1 MIKKWATIALAIL
14 LLFLAGCTKN
24 DEKATAGNEAL
35 GEGLK
40 PFAVTLITDN
50 REISLME
57 EFKGTF
63 DKPFQVNY
71 WFNGTLNIKEDS
83 IEDFLNLS
91 PDSIKPEISIISN
104 KEIGTTR
111 ICAEFTDTDNLPD
124 EFNIVLKAGITDD
137 KGAKL
142 KEDMNITLRRER
154 QVEARISLKNDPTI
168 NSDTGYN
175 FNTYILDEKD
185 KYFDVSFNMPM
196 DRESVEEVF
205 MYGFR
210 YVPEEYMAK
219 VEVEWKDDSN
229 LTVIFKDMHVGQSY
243 PISFNGAKAKTGQ
256 EYKEY
261 EMNKVFGFLVQ
272 NSRKISKV
280 DGKGNIVSDI
290 YIEDE
295 ILEMDE
301 LSADGRYAFAY
312 RLLDTG
318 GDFYPVKPILLEL
331 GDKTAAKHFLN
342 GINYINGVIFGT
354 KWFPDGKDF
363 IIYSSKKIWHYS
375 LEEAL
380 SGKPGRVIFEYSPSE
395 MDYIIGAEISPDGER
410 IAVFKSE
417 YKELDDKDNRLIDI
431 YIMDVG
437 GNIIDTVERVFY
449 HSTGDGFPIP
459 LKYYWMDNDVLLSE
473 GYNRQ
478 NDEANIYKI
487 DLKQKKTGIIVEKAS
502 NPSLLGDI
510 LVVRKT
516 EFDKE
521 GNYMSYGDGHVI
533 NMKNNNI
540 ENVIAGNMTYSVYS
554 LEDDSIIAY
563 ELYEED
569 YNTYIYDRS
578 ADKVLR
584 KYQGMLF
591 GTDNKYFYIVR

>member
-104 KEIGTTR
+104 KEIGTIR

-331 GDKTAAKHFLN
+331 RDNTAKKHFLN
-342 GINYINGVIFGT
+342 GIDYISGVIFGA

-363 IIYSSKKIWHYS
+363 IIYSSKQIWHYS

-380 SGKPGRVIFEYSPSE
+380 NGKPGKVIFEYSPSQ
-395 MDYIIGAEISPDGER
+395 MDYIIGAEISPDGKR

-417 YKELDDKDNRLIDI
+417 YKELDDKENRLIDI
-431 YIMDVG
+431 YLMDIE
-437 GNIIDTVERVFY
+437 GNIIDTVKGVFY

-563 ELYEED
+563 VLYEED

>member
-331 GDKTAAKHFLN
+331 RDNTAKKHFLN
-342 GINYINGVIFGT
+342 GIDYISGVIFGA

>member
-1 MIKKWATIALAIL
+1 MIKRWTTIILIIL
-14 LLFLAGCTKN
+14 LIFLTGCSKN
-24 DEKATAGNEAL
+24 DEKGTVGNEVG

-40 PFAVTLITDN
+40 PFAITLITDN

-71 WFNGTLNIKEDS
+71 WFNGALNIKEDS
-83 IEDFLNLS
+83 IEDFLNIS

-111 ICAEFTDTDNLPD
+111 ICAEFTDTENLPD

-137 KGAKL
+137 KGDKL
-142 KEDMNITLRRER
+142 KEDININLRREKL
-154 QVEARISLKNDPTI
+154 VEARISLRNDPTI

-196 DRESVEEVF
+196 DRESVEEAF

-256 EYKEY
+256 EFKEY
-261 EMNKVFGFLVQ
+261 EMNKVFGFVVQ

-290 YIEDE
+290 NIEDE
-295 ILEMDE
+295 ILELDE
-301 LSADGRYAFAY
+301 LSPDGRYAFAY
-312 RLLDTG
+312 RLLDTA

-363 IIYSSKKIWHYS
+363 IIYSSKQIWHYS

-380 SGKPGRVIFEYSPSE
+380 NGKPGKVIFEYSPSQ
-395 MDYIIGAEISPDGER
+395 MDYIIGAEISPDGKR

-417 YKELDDKDNRLIDI
+417 YKELDDKENRLIDI
-431 YIMDVG
+431 YLMDIE
-437 GNIIDTVERVFY
+437 GNIIDTVKGVFY
-449 HSTGDGFPIP
+449 HSTGDGFAIP
-459 LKYYWMDNDVLLSE
+459 LRYYWMDNNIIISE
-473 GYNRQ
+473 GYNQ
-478 NDEANIYKI
+478 ENNEANIYKI
-487 DLKQKKTGIIVEKAS
+487 DLKNKKKDIIVEKAS

-521 GNYMSYGDGHVI
+521 GNYMAYGDGHVI
-533 NMKNNNI
+533 NMESKKI
-540 ENVIAGNMTYSVYS
+540 ENIIEGNLTYSVYG
-554 LEDDSIIAY
+554 LEDGNIIAY
-563 ELYEED
+563 ELYEDD
-569 YNTYIYDRS
+569 YNTYIYDSS

>member
-261 EMNKVFGFLVQ
+261 EMN
-272 NSRKISKV
+272 
-280 DGKGNIVSDI
+280 
-290 YIEDE
+290 
-295 ILEMDE
+295 
-301 LSADGRYAFAY
+301 
-312 RLLDTG
+312 
-318 GDFYPVKPILLEL
+318 
-331 GDKTAAKHFLN
+331 
-342 GINYINGVIFGT
+342 
-354 KWFPDGKDF
+354 
-363 IIYSSKKIWHYS
+363 
-375 LEEAL
+375 
-380 SGKPGRVIFEYSPSE
+380 
-395 MDYIIGAEISPDGER
+395 
-410 IAVFKSE
+410 
-417 YKELDDKDNRLIDI
+417 
-431 YIMDVG
+431 
-437 GNIIDTVERVFY
+437 
-449 HSTGDGFPIP
+449 
-459 LKYYWMDNDVLLSE
+459 
-473 GYNRQ
+473 
-478 NDEANIYKI
+478 
-487 DLKQKKTGIIVEKAS
+487 
-502 NPSLLGDI
+502 
-510 LVVRKT
+510 
-516 EFDKE
+516 
-521 GNYMSYGDGHVI
+521 
-533 NMKNNNI
+533 
-540 ENVIAGNMTYSVYS
+540 
-554 LEDDSIIAY
+554 
-563 ELYEED
+563 
-569 YNTYIYDRS
+569 
-578 ADKVLR
+578 
-584 KYQGMLF
+584 
-591 GTDNKYFYIVR
+591 

>member
-331 GDKTAAKHFLN
+331 RDNTAKKHFLN
-342 GINYINGVIFGT
+342 GIDYISGVIFGT

-563 ELYEED
+563 ELYEDD